1 MQEGLWNLSFFVD
14 KDSILIKVWIFK
26 NYMDSE
32 MINPWTQ
39 VKSYHGHFEISQ
51 TPHGPMSSWRMKN
64 ILIIGGSYNELLA
77 YNLLIYIITKI

>member
-51 TPHGPMSSWRMKN
+51 TVYELSWWYIEEETMRKN
-64 ILIIGGSYNELLA
+64 NKI
-77 YNLLIYIITKI
+77 LLI

>member
-1 MQEGLWNLSFFVD
+1 MVAKPWFQRTILQEGLWNLSFFVD

-51 TPHGPMSSWRMKN
+51 TSFFKTSESFAFE
-64 ILIIGGSYNELLA
+64 IIVFCNKSF
-77 YNLLIYIITKI
+77 